1 MWSTDKEVLRFMFK
15 NIYSTFGDLFWTPTG
30 SRRAAGG
37 ACICETRLFPDQA
50 IMMDWCNT
58 MYSIKIYDI
67 LSEIIHSI
75 LISDLYAYIWE
86 EFDPHKVI
94 WIESVFSKI
103 LWYDSYMM
111 QHYIT
116 HIACSSIGKEL
127 RGKMA

>member
-15 NIYSTFGDLFWTPTG
+15 NIYSTFGDLFWTHTG

-50 IMMDWCNT
+50 IMMDRCNT

-86 EFDPHKVI
+86 
-94 WIESVFSKI
+94 
-103 LWYDSYMM
+103 
-111 QHYIT
+111 
-116 HIACSSIGKEL
+116 
-127 RGKMA
+127 